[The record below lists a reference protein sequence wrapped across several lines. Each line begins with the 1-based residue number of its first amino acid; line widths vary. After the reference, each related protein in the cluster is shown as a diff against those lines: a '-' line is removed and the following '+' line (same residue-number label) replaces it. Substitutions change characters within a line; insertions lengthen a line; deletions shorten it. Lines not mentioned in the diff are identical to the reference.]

1 VFKLERERP
10 AFSLSGNQL
19 FYVKDKIIRMAD
31 LSTGTNQ
38 GICSVKKLGSQ
49 WVQPRTLSYNPAER
63 AVIVTSVRAV
73 GLWRKKGETKVQSA
87 DNGQFE
93 LVTLPKSTA
102 PSAGDGKDVP
112 SDGKKGAGSAAIFV
126 ARNRLAVLDKAGQNI
141 EIRDLSNNLTKSVKA
156 PVQTNEIF
164 YGGTASLLLSA
175 PSSVVLFD
183 IQQQKTLAELTTP
196 PVKYVVWSNDGGH
209 VALLSKHSEC
219 WRLCYD
225 RS

>member
-1 VFKLERERP
+1 MFKLERERP

-38 GICSVKKLGSQ
+38 GICSVRKLGSQ

-63 AVIVTSVRAV
+63 AVIVTSVRSRLFMVESQAD
-73 GLWRKKGETKVQSA
+73 KQSA

-93 LVTLPKSTA
+93 LVTLPKGTA

-126 ARNRLAVLDKAGQNI
+126 ARNRLAVLDKAGQVSCV
-141 EIRDLSNNLTKSVKA
+141 IRSLSDHAYT
-156 PVQTNEIF
+156 
-164 YGGTASLLLSA
+164 
-175 PSSVVLFD
+175 
-183 IQQQKTLAELTTP
+183 
-196 PVKYVVWSNDGGH
+196 
-209 VALLSKHSEC
+209 
-219 WRLCYD
+219 
-225 RS
+225 